1 MRIGTLR
8 QSQKERINFRT
19 WVKNYWNEQETEF
32 DIIRIFLPGIYNNFT
47 LILEDRERE
56 IEVRRT
62 LSTEMGKSLI
72 KEFKLSTK
80 KITPGVLVLKID
92 KEGNQEIVFEQSQEL
107 GYEFRNNS
115 FVLVDITKQEEEDE
129 DIPF

>member
-1 MRIGTLR
+1 MRIGTLK
-8 QSQKERINFRT
+8 QSKKERINFRT

-47 LILEDRERE
+47 LILKDRERE

-92 KEGNQEIVFEQSQEL
+92 NNGNQDIVFKQSQKL

-115 FVLVDITKQEEEDE
+115 FVLVDITKQEEED

>member
-92 KEGNQEIVFEQSQEL
+92 KEGNQEIVFMQSQEL